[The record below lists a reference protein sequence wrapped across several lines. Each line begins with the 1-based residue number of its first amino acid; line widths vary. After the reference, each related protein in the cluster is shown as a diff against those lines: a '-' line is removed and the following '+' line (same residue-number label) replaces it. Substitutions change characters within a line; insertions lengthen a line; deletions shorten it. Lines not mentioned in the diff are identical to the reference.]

1 MAFLGSK
8 RRGSDCLILFISL
21 KAWDYN
27 LKYLFLKKDAS
38 QKKKDASHSCSLG
51 NRIKTEVKYI
61 RNLLW
66 EMLKKNEKRNKTE

>member
-38 QKKKDASHSCSLG
+38 QKKKMQVIHVLSE
-51 NRIKTEVKYI
+51 TESRQKLNI
-61 RNLLW
+61 
-66 EMLKKNEKRNKTE
+66 

>member
-27 LKYLFLKKDAS
+27 LKYLFLKKDV
-38 QKKKDASHSCSLG
+38 SHSGSLG

-66 EMLKKNEKRNKTE
+66 EILKKNEKTNKIE